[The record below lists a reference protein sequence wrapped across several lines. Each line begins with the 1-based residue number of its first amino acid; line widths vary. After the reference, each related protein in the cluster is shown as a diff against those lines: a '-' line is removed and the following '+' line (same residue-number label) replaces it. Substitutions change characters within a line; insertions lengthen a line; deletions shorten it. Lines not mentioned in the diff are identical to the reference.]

1 MKINQLF
8 KAHIPEDLFSRIM
21 NSFGFTTINDD
32 RPFCKVDLEKMSTVK
47 KLNDLKEE
55 ISKYY
60 LPCKAK
66 LYLSSLDENKSITIF
81 RQILRLH
88 GLILT
93 SKQKYVK
100 QKKTTLYTIQR
111 KCFEDKP
118 LPNIKIDN
126 EKTVIS
132 FS

>member
-8 KAHIPEDLFSRIM
+8 KAHIPDDLFSRIM
-21 NSFGFTTINDD
+21 NSFGFITINDD
-32 RPFCKVDLEKMSTVK
+32 RSFCKVDLEKMSTVK
-47 KLNDLKEE
+47 KLNELKEE

-66 LYLSSLDENKSITIF
+66 LYLSSLDENKCITIF

-88 GLILT
+88 GLVLT

-111 KCFEDKP
+111 KSFEDKP